1 MGGNLNTHLIYLDVH
16 TLSVLGFSDDQLALN
31 THLVSICLHTSAGAD
46 VTKILMRLNTHLVS
60 ICLHTDGLA
69 IHSAQATYARTFER
83 FTFSGLFCDYFSL
96 PPFLTAL

>member
-16 TLSVLGFSDDQLALN
+16 TLSVLGFSDDQL
-31 THLVSICLHTSAGAD
+31 T
-46 VTKILMRLNTHLVS
+46 LNTHLVS